1 MQIFRETG
9 AYPVER
15 RGAVVALGNFD
26 GVHRGHQSVIGQAGE
41 IAEAQGVDLAV
52 MTFEPHPRAYF
63 RKDDP
68 PFRLTPFTN
77 KAHQLQALGVDSL
90 ICLNFDASLAA
101 LEAEAFIQSVLVD
114 GIGVGTL
121 VVGYD
126 FKFGRGRG
134 GDVETLKS
142 DPRFETMVIEPSA
155 SATGEIY
162 SSTRIRDYLSGGE
175 PGQAAALLGR
185 PFEIEGE
192 VLHGAQIGR
201 TIGFPTANLDLGDYI
216 RPAYGVY
223 AVRVG
228 VETAHVGQTV
238 WCDGVANLGKRPTV
252 DGLTE
257 KFEVHLF
264 DFDRDLY
271 GTHMR
276 VALIEFIR
284 GERKFDGLDA
294 LKAQIAKDCHSAR
307 VILDTR
313 AAGA

>member
-1 MQIFRETG
+1 MQIFREPGDFPT
-9 AYPVER
+9 EK

-26 GVHRGHQSVIGQAGE
+26 GVHRGHQQVIGQAGE
-41 IAEAQGVDLAV
+41 IAQKSGVDLAV
-52 MTFEPHPRAYF
+52 LTFEPHPRVFF
-63 RKDDP
+63 RPDDP
-68 PFRLTPFTN
+68 PFRLTPFRN
-77 KAHQLQALGVDSL
+77 KAHLLQALGVDAT
-90 ICLNFDASLAA
+90 ICLNFDAPLAGLAA
-101 LEAEAFIQSVLVD
+101 QEFIDRILVTD
-114 GIGVGTL
+114 IGVGTL

-126 FKFGRGRG
+126 FKFGKGRT
-134 GDVETLKS
+134 GDVDLLRQDS
-142 DPRFETMVIEPSA
+142 RFKTVVIEPA
-155 SATGEIY
+155 ADAIGEIY
-162 SSTRIRDYLSGGE
+162 SSTRIRDYLTKGE

-192 VLHGAQIGR
+192 VLHGAEIGR
-201 TIGFPTANLDLGDYI
+201 TIGFPTANLDLGGYI

-228 VETAHVGQTV
+228 VETGRVGETV

-257 KFEVHLF
+257 LFEVHIF

-271 GTHMR
+271 GNHMR
-276 VALIEFIR
+276 VALIEYIR

-294 LKAQIAKDCHSAR
+294 LKAQISADCHTAR